1 MCLSSFITRN
11 NLYGT
16 RTCLKEYLEELMKR
30 KLLILFVGVKSRDP
44 SYLAKALDYDEEMK

>member
-16 RTCLKEYLEELMKR
+16 RTCLKQHLEELMKR
-30 KLLILFVGVKSRDP
+30 EMLILSVGVKSRDP
-44 SYLAKALDYDEEMK
+44 SYLTEAIDYKGEMK